1 MSWISKA
8 DALDEA
14 RKRFPHLALDEKIL
28 LNWAKEGGECPP
40 AKKGTRI
47 GFNPAALHEWVH
59 RIESSLVELNDDE
72 YLQCLDFAIEAYYA
86 RITKA
91 DFGRVKQRDVGEF
104 LTNQIQGKLGEIAL
118 QKLLLKHG
126 LAVELDFKVTGQLPS
141 QDIAKISTRKRK
153 DVWDNPAVKVSIKA
167 TKFKNFLLAVAEN
180 EATLPD
186 RKSDIYV
193 LSQVGLFPNHILR
206 LLKKHEDEAVR
217 KSSELIPDF
226 APIPARIAGWASHAK
241 LTAKPA
247 LSGDRIEQE
256 YGIRMASLNFVL
268 RSGELSADWVRLK
281 DIIVSGFE
289 RH

>member
-104 LTNQIQGKLGEIAL
+104 LTNQIQASSAK
-118 QKLLLKHG
+118 
-126 LAVELDFKVTGQLPS
+126 LPS
-141 QDIAKISTRKRK
+141 RNFSSST
-153 DVWDNPAVKVSIKA
+153 DWP
-167 TKFKNFLLAVAEN
+167 
-180 EATLPD
+180 
-186 RKSDIYV
+186 
-193 LSQVGLFPNHILR
+193 
-206 LLKKHEDEAVR
+206 
-217 KSSELIPDF
+217 SSSTS
-226 APIPARIAGWASHAK
+226 R
-241 LTAKPA
+241 
-247 LSGDRIEQE
+247 
-256 YGIRMASLNFVL
+256 
-268 RSGELSADWVRLK
+268 
-281 DIIVSGFE
+281 
-289 RH
+289 